1 MGLYVFG
8 VLSHRPAL
16 RRFQCEP
23 ERCGGMQFLFQG
35 TTFSKLSAKVDSSWQ
50 TMNRI
55 KSFLTSPKDVGS
67 DYSDPTKVSSS
78 LFCRPF
84 CLRKSKA
91 S

>member
-50 TMNRI
+50 TMNII
-55 KSFLTSPKDVGS
+55 KSFFD
-67 DYSDPTKVSSS
+67 
-78 LFCRPF
+78 
-84 CLRKSKA
+84 KSKGCGVGLF
-91 S
+91 